1 MSNKK
6 LYSRV
11 KPKVALLRGPL
22 LNDYE
27 MQSYEPLQKQF
38 EMVTFIPHQTYFDV
52 SKIEISKETLWCP
65 IAAKIPFERSLRK
78 WQTVKD
84 RVTGSTHSFCGM
96 AGRLKGFDIYHVM
109 DQYFCFSYEAALA
122 KRKYGGKLV
131 VTQYENIPRLNEK
144 KFMER
149 HIKKSVRAEA
159 NLFLAMSGGARET
172 LLVEGVDPTKIKNI
186 YGAVDTN
193 HFFPWP
199 ADKNLLKYLGIPL
212 DAFLVLYVGR
222 LAASKGVF
230 TLLDAARRL
239 VLEDSKVHFLL
250 AGKDEEGIAG
260 WIAQNHLGGSVHLAG
275 FVPYAQMPKYYR
287 LSQLFVLPSIP
298 TKGWKEQ
305 FGYVLAEAMA
315 CGIPV
320 AGSDCGA
327 IPEVVGDPDRI
338 FPAGSAEKIYL
349 MIKKIKRLVSGRLKT
364 QSRQRALNL
373 FSSEKLTRSLATIY
387 DELLQAP

>member
-1 MSNKK
+1 MSYLK
-6 LYSRV
+6 LSASV

-38 EMVTFIPHQTYFDV
+38 ELVTFLPHQTYFDV
-52 SKIEISKETLWCP
+52 SKIDIPKETLWCP
-65 IAAKIPFERSLRK
+65 IASQIPFERSLRK
-78 WQTVKD
+78 WQAVKD
-84 RVTGSTHSFCGM
+84 RVTGNTHSFCGM
-96 AGRLKGFDIYHVM
+96 ADRLKGFDIYHVM

-122 KRKYGGKLV
+122 KRKHGGKLV

-159 NLFLAMSGGARET
+159 DLFLAMSDGARQT
-172 LLVEGVDPTKIKNI
+172 LMVEGVDPSKIKNV
-186 YGAVDTN
+186 YGAVDTD
-193 HFFPWP
+193 HFSPGP
-199 ADKNLLKYLGIPL
+199 VDKKILQSLGIPSS
-212 DAFLVLYVGR
+212 AFVILYVGR
-222 LAASKGVF
+222 LAESKGVF
-230 TLLDAARRL
+230 TLLEAARRL
-239 VLEDSKVHFLL
+239 VQEDSKVHFLL
-250 AGKDEEGIAG
+250 VGKDEEGISE
-260 WIAQNHLGGSVHLAG
+260 WIAQNHMGGSVHLAG

-315 CGIPV
+315 CGVPV

-327 IPEVVGDPDRI
+327 IPEVVGNLDRI

-349 MIKKIKRLVSGRLKT
+349 MIKKIKKQRLGHLKA
-364 QSRQRALNL
+364 QSRNRALNL
-373 FSSEKLTRSLATIY
+373 FSAEKLTRSLASIY
-387 DELLQAP
+387 AELLQAP

>member
-1 MSNKK
+1 MNNRK
-6 LYSRV
+6 LYLRV
-11 KPKVALLRGPL
+11 KPKVALLRGTL

-38 EMVTFIPHQTYFDV
+38 QMTTFIPHQTYFDV
-52 SKIEISKETLWCP
+52 SKIDIPKETLWCP

-78 WQTVKD
+78 WQAVKD

-96 AGRLKGFDIYHVM
+96 ADRLKGFDIYHVM
-109 DQYFCFSYEAALA
+109 DQYFCFSYEAVLA
-122 KRKYGGKLV
+122 KRQYGGKLV
-131 VTQYENIPRLNEK
+131 VTQYENIPLLNEK

-149 HIKKSVRAEA
+149 HIKKSVRIEA
-159 NLFLAMSGGARET
+159 DLFLAMSDGARQT
-172 LLVEGVDPTKIKNI
+172 LLVEGVDPTKIKKI

-193 HFFPWP
+193 HFSPGSV
-199 ADKNLLKYLGIPL
+199 DKKLLKSLGIPS
-212 DAFLVLYVGR
+212 DAFVVLYVGR

-230 TLLDAARRL
+230 TLLEAARRL
-239 VLEDSKVHFLL
+239 ALEDSKVHFLL
-250 AGKDEEGIAG
+250 AGKDEEGIAN
-260 WIAQNHLGGSVHLAG
+260 WISQNHIGGSVHLAG

-315 CGIPV
+315 CGVPV

-338 FPAGSAEKIYL
+338 FPAGSAEKIYF
-349 MIKKIKRLVSGRLKT
+349 MIKKLKRLAPGRLKT
-364 QSRQRALNL
+364 QSRKRALNL
-373 FSSEKLTRSLATIY
+373 FSSEKLTRTLAAVY
-387 DELLQAP
+387 DELLHAT